1 MKLRM
6 TASFFYSL
14 VLHLTVVVLS
24 FLLFW
29 LAKSDADP
37 VREKRCRIMLSQ
49 VCECPP
55 EKAVKQPADQKEKNR
70 QKTEKK
76 VASPRPQ
83 KREAAAVVEEKDIL
97 QDDPEVAKAENESQ
111 PADDTPPEVIQEEGV
126 ETADAD
132 EPKEPSVIPDAEAAQ
147 MPLAQQETEMP
158 LEEHT
163 SPEDA
168 YIEAHLAEI
177 MALLRENLYYPRM
190 ARKRHIEG
198 KVTVRF
204 ELLEN
209 GAIENITVIEAERE
223 ILARSR
229 EILAR
234 SAVTTIERLEG
245 KFPLPSQRLVLNVPI
260 MYKLH

>member
-14 VLHLTVVVLS
+14 VLHLTVLVLAL
-24 FLLFW
+24 LLFW
-29 LAKSDADP
+29 VAKSDADP

-55 EKAVKQPADQKEKNR
+55 EQAVKQPAEPKKENR
-70 QKTEKK
+70 QKAEKK
-76 VASPRPQ
+76 VAKVQPQ
-83 KREAAAVVEEKDIL
+83 KREPAPVVEEKAVL
-97 QDDPEVAKAENESQ
+97 QAVAEVADAEKESQ
-111 PADDTPPEVIQEEGV
+111 LADETPLEFVQEDGAAI
-126 ETADAD
+126 ADAD
-132 EPKEPSVIPDAEAAQ
+132 APKEPTVIQDTEA
-147 MPLAQQETEMP
+147 AQQETEMP
-158 LEEHT
+158 LDEHV

-209 GAIENITVIEAERE
+209 GSIENITVLDAERD
-223 ILARSR
+223 
-229 EILAR
+229 ILAR

-245 KFPLPSQRLVLNVPI
+245 KFPLPSQRLILNVPI
-260 MYKLH
+260 MYNLH

>member
-14 VLHLTVVVLS
+14 VLHLTVVVLV

-29 LAKSDADP
+29 IAKSDADP
-37 VREKRCRIMLSQ
+37 VREKRSRIMLSQ

-55 EKAVKQPADQKEKNR
+55 EKAVKQPADPKEQNKP
-70 QKTEKK
+70 KAEKK

-83 KREAAAVVEEKDIL
+83 KREPAAVVEEKGLL
-97 QDDPEVAKAENESQ
+97 QAAPEVVEAKKES
-111 PADDTPPEVIQEEGV
+111 PPEVIQEEGA

-132 EPKEPSVIPDAEAAQ
+132 APKEPSVTADAEAAQ
-147 MPLAQQETEMP
+147 MPAAQQETEMP
-158 LEEHT
+158 LEEHA

-223 ILARSR
+223 ILARS
-229 EILAR
+229 
-234 SAVTTIERLEG
+234 AVTTIERLEG